1 MNKKT
6 LLLLGSATAV
16 TFFIAGCASDGQAS
30 YIQPGGTRSLITADD
45 LNTKD
50 WQIASNALI
59 NSMLQSGTLTR
70 PDGRKTIVMMGGVKN
85 RTSEHVNTN
94 LLTNL
99 IRSAMLRT
107 GKALIT
113 TAVSG
118 RGAEDSS
125 THDVR
130 ELENDDVF
138 NQATVQKRGT
148 AIAPDMSLA
157 GEIIQAK
164 TVSGNRRE
172 SYFQFHL
179 TLTDLK
185 TGLAVWEDT
194 KEIAKQN
201 RTAKVGW

>member
-1 MNKKT
+1 MLKKS
-6 LLLLGSATAV
+6 LYAAGTAV
-16 TFFIAGCASDGQAS
+16 LSVVFVAGCNSGEQAS
-30 YIQPGGTRSLITADD
+30 YIDPGGTRSLITTDSV
-45 LNTKD
+45 NTKD
-50 WQIASNALI
+50 WHIASNALI
-59 NSMLQSGTLTR
+59 NSMLQSGALTR

-85 RTSEHVNTN
+85 RTSEHVNTKQ
-94 LLTNL
+94 LTNL

-107 GKALIT
+107 GKALVT

-125 THDVR
+125 TRDVR
-130 ELENDDVF
+130 QLENDDMF

-157 GEIIQAK
+157 GEIIQSK
-164 TVSGNRRE
+164 TAVGNKRE

-201 RTAKVGW
+201 RTPKVGW

>member
-1 MNKKT
+1 MKKQK
-6 LLLLGSATAV
+6 LIVLGVASAAV
-16 TFFIAGCASDGQAS
+16 VFAAGCNSGGQAS
-30 YIQPGGTRSLITADD
+30 YIDPGGTRSLITADGV
-45 LNTKD
+45 NTKD

-59 NSMLQSGTLTR
+59 NSLLQSGELNR
-70 PDGRKTIVMMGGVKN
+70 PDGRKTVVMIGVVKN
-85 RTSEHVNTN
+85 KTAEHVDTN
-94 LLTNL
+94 MLTNL

-107 GKALIT
+107 GKAVVT
-113 TAVSG
+113 TAVGG
-118 RGAEDSS
+118 RGAEDKS
-125 THDVR
+125 THQVR

-157 GEIIQAK
+157 GEIIQQR
-164 TVSGNRRE
+164 TVSGKRRE

-201 RTAKVGW
+201 RTQSVGW